1 MNDQSDKL
9 EIRDDGGLLR
19 HSVGLLDRA
28 LHGLVESFDTDGR
41 LLMRSAYRDGQRHGG
56 SEYRQGEQVQMTQQF
71 DQGRPHGATVV
82 YDPAGHV
89 AAELNFVDGLLQGE
103 ARYYAHGRL
112 VRRASYRDGRLDGVA
127 EDLLPDG
134 TVVQRTPYRANVL
147 HGTVERFWTNGQ
159 PMERTTY
166 DNGLC
171 IGEPQRF
178 DQNGRLQGEAP
189 KLVNRMEK
197 LFRGS

>member
-1 MNDQSDKL
+1 MGDTNDILQ
-9 EIRDDGGLLR
+9 IRDESGLLR
-19 HSVGLLDRA
+19 HSVGLLGRA

-41 LLMRSAYRDGQRHGG
+41 LLMRSHYRDGQRHGG
-56 SEYRQGEQVQMTQQF
+56 SEYRQGERVQMTQQF
-71 DQGRPHGATVV
+71 DEGRPHGPTVV

-103 ARYYAHGRL
+103 ARYYAHGQL
-112 VRRASYRDGRLDGVA
+112 VRRANYRDGLLDGVA

-134 TVVQRTPYRANVL
+134 SVVQRTPYRANVL

-159 PMERTTY
+159 PMEKTNY

-171 IGEPQRF
+171 TGEPQRF
-178 DQNGRLQGEAP
+178 DQNGRPQGGGP
-189 KLVNRMEK
+189 KLMDRMEK